1 MAVQQS
7 GKRLDEVPAR
17 KVCLS
22 RNSLAGLTQQII
34 LLRSQ
39 LKTKKRS
46 RKKLNEG
53 EGKNKEGP

>member
-7 GKRLDEVPAR
+7 EKGLGEVPAR
-17 KVCLS
+17 KVCIS
-22 RNSLAGLTQQII
+22 RNSLAGLTQQVF

-46 RKKLNEG
+46 SKTLTEG
-53 EGKNKEGP
+53 EGENKEGP